1 MKFNGRNVFVDGSAK
16 IGERVR
22 IGDNCK
28 IYANVEIG
36 DDVTIANDSV
46 IGEPL
51 SNYYIDENYSQPP
64 TTIGSDALIRSH
76 AIIYAGVEIGIGFS
90 CGHRVIIRENVSF
103 GEHCRVGTSCDL
115 QSDVTIGNHVWMHS
129 NVFISGPTRID
140 DYVLIYPHVVVTNDT
155 YPPSEQL
162 QGVHI
167 KNFAQIGAQTT
178 LMPGVVLNE
187 HCLIGSGSVI
197 TRDVEGYSLT
207 IGNPGRHVKDVRD
220 IRLEDG
226 SQAYPWPN
234 RFERGMPWQGHGF
247 DQWRKVNN
255 F

>member
-1 MKFNGRNVFVDGSAK
+1 MKFNSRNVFVASSAK

-51 SNYYIDENYSQPP
+51 SNYYTDLNYEQPP
-64 TTIGSDALIRSH
+64 TIIGSGALIRSH
-76 AIIYAGVEIGIGFS
+76 AIIYAGVEIGMGFS
-90 CGHRVIIRENVSF
+90 CGHRVTIRENITF
-103 GEHCRVGTSCDL
+103 GEHCRVGTLCDL

-129 NVFISGPTRID
+129 NVHIGSGTRIG
-140 DYVLIYPHVVVTNDT
+140 DYILIYPFVVVTNDP

-162 QGVHI
+162 QGARI
-167 KNFAQIGAQTT
+167 KNYAQIGAQST

-197 TRDVEGYSLT
+197 TKDVEEYSLT
-207 IGNPGRHVKDVRD
+207 LGSPGRHVKDVRD
-220 IRLEDG
+220 IRLENG
-226 SQAYPWPN
+226 TQAYPWPY
-234 RFERGMPWQGHGF
+234 RFQRGMPWEGQGF
-247 DQWRKVNN
+247 DQWRRANK